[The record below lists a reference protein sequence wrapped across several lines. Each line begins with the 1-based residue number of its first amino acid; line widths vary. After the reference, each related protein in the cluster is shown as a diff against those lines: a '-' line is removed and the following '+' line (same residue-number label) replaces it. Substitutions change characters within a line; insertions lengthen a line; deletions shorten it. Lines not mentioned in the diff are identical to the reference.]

1 MLVFFFFS
9 FHQSLLSHRRNGKYH
24 TGGII
29 QVDVYNLEN
38 LTCRWEFY
46 HVGIHLS
53 S

>member
-1 MLVFFFFS
+1 MLVFFLS
-9 FHQSLLSHRRNGKYH
+9 FHQSLLSHRKNGKYH
-24 TGGII
+24 TGDII
-29 QVDVYNLEN
+29 QVGVYNLGN